1 MQATKDTVV
10 SFHYKLSDSQNQEVE
25 TSHGT
30 DPSLALLGHG
40 NIMQGVEDALEGKAA
55 GDTLTVELSAEQA
68 FGVRKE
74 GLQQRVPAK
83 YLKHEGKMKP
93 GQAVRINTEQGVQ
106 AGTVIKVGKFNVDVD
121 MNHPLADQAITFEIE
136 VVDVRAA
143 SADEIAHGH
152 AHGKGGVE
160 H

>member
-1 MQATKDTVV
+1 
-10 SFHYKLSDSQNQEVE
+10 
-25 TSHGT
+25 
-30 DPSLALLGHG
+30 
-40 NIMQGVEDALEGKAA
+40 MQGVEDALEGKST

-93 GQAVRINTEQGVQ
+93 GQTVRINTEQGVK

-121 MNHPLADQAITFEIE
+121 MNHPLADQSITFDIE
-136 VVDVRAA
+136 VIDIRSAT
-143 SADEIAHGH
+143 ADEIAHGH